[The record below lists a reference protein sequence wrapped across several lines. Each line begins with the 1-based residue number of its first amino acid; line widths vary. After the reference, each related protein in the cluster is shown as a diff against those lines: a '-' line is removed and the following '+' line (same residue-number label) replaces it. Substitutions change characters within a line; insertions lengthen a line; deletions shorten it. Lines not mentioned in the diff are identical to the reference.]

1 MTNLKKTLLIQ
12 LLVKIL
18 TKIYQKYL
26 YLINKDIFVT
36 LDNPKT
42 FNRFWLEFFTY
53 IQIFNLKGLLD
64 IIAIDYPQKT

>member
-26 YLINKDIFVT
+26 YLLNKDIFVT

-42 FNRFWLEFFTY
+42 FNRF
-53 IQIFNLKGLLD
+53 
-64 IIAIDYPQKT
+64 